1 MVEIRA
7 GVVAAENASKKR
19 KVKGPQGKKNKFKVQ
34 QESSDEYESDWQA
47 QIDEEVEILDSIEV
61 QMYPD

>member
-1 MVEIRA
+1 MCRSCCSWECKQ
-7 GVVAAENASKKR
+7 EK
-19 KVKGPQGKKNKFKVQ
+19 KVKGTRGKKNKSKAQ

>member
-1 MVEIRA
+1 VT
-7 GVVAAENASKKR
+7 GT
-19 KVKGPQGKKNKFKVQ
+19 QGKKNKSKVQ